1 MNSRFTSLLMCG
13 LASLICGCDALV
25 FLLPRTVTVRLVNN
39 GSFPVDGELYYD
51 DNQDTVD
58 TLLREIGTLVEFD
71 VDPGET
77 YTFTRSCDD
86 LQAIYI
92 DDADLRVIVGVSPDD
107 DTRVLRDG
115 TDFSCGDT
123 ITYTFDHSE
132 LLLDFNISTSVTP
145 TSVVLP

>member
-1 MNSRFTSLLMCG
+1 MCG